1 VENHRDFE
9 TKKEA
14 LAFLKKHALMSV
26 GWPEGKKQKVAIY
39 WNGRLHVED
48 AKTKKY
54 WGSNRMN
61 RQRIAQELVAVVRE
75 LTARDVNVEYLQ
87 QMEDD
92 IQRRLDNLRKHVK
105 KYGRRSQGALN
116 KATRAMSQAVS
127 YLNEAQMIHITENDP
142 LGG

>member
-1 VENHRDFE
+1 MD
-9 TKKEA
+9 
-14 LAFLKKHALMSV
+14 
-26 GWPEGKKQKVAIY
+26 KQRVA
-39 WNGRLHVED
+39 R
-48 AKTKKY
+48 
-54 WGSNRMN
+54 
-61 RQRIAQELVAVVRE
+61 ELVKMAKE
-75 LTARDVNVEYLQ
+75 LTARDVDVEYLQ

-116 KATRAMSQAVS
+116 KATRAMSQAVG